1 MKNEKWKYHIRIEG
15 LEGYYYIEDN
25 TLIYNYDDDLQCKDE
40 CNECQVSDLTD
51 LTIYQYEDL
60 VSKLNKH
67 YPEYAID
74 YLEGR
79 FI

>member
-1 MKNEKWKYHIRIEG
+1 MKKIKIEG
-15 LEGYYYIEDN
+15 IEGYYLVEDN
-25 TLIYNYDDDLQCKDE
+25 ILIYNYDDDLQCRDE
-40 CNECQVSDLTD
+40 CNECQVSDLTE
-51 LTIYQYEDL
+51 LKIYQYEDL

-67 YPEYAID
+67 YPKYAID

>member
-1 MKNEKWKYHIRIEG
+1 MKKIRINNI
-15 LEGYYYIEDN
+15 EGYYLVEDN
-25 TLIYNYDDDLQCKDE
+25 ILIYNYDDDLQCRDE
-40 CNECQVSDLTD
+40 CNECQVSDLTE
-51 LTIYQYEDL
+51 LKIYQYEDL